1 MLLPEE
7 TPFILWSSHCSL
19 LYIYCIQILAL
30 WDFIFFSFHT
40 NAYLN
45 YVWTLYTSKT
55 PCGFSRMKKL
65 CWAQPANNLS
75 KVTWLNHDL
84 NWGQLD
90 SEAANF
96 ILTFPLCWC
105 SLRRALLASPWTEG
119 GLLFWGRGKTEHKCC
134 TFANWSPYQKLMKLH
149 FLIVFWLCFLSTPV
163 IVEHN
168 PGIHLCLDIPDLKLN
183 MSILIS
189 ILLVSRCSSV
199 YQ

>member
-1 MLLPEE
+1 MIQPLFSTIHILYSDTSFMGLYFFFFPYKCLLK
-7 TPFILWSSHCSL
+7 LCV
-19 LYIYCIQILAL
+19 
-30 WDFIFFSFHT
+30 
-40 NAYLN
+40 N
-45 YVWTLYTSKT
+45 TLYLQNSLRV
-55 PCGFSRMKKL
+55 FSDEKIV
-65 CWAQPANNLS
+65 AQPANNLS